1 MVKKKEIDEL
11 DVDLS
16 VDETLEKTVTSDLKE
31 VIDDIKRSA
40 TSNSK
45 KEESHDVVESCLTN
59 ERVIIRPVLREDGVI
74 NNPKHVYYGGMAANA
89 VKVYCVPRLEGS
101 GNYVNV
107 FLKTHSLFQKRFFF
121 VG

>member
-16 VDETLEKTVTSDLKE
+16 IDETIEKTVTSDLKE
-31 VIDDIKRSA
+31 VIDDIKKSA

-74 NNPKHVYYGGMAANA
+74 NNPKHVYYGGMA
-89 VKVYCVPRLEGS
+89 KD
-101 GNYVNV
+101 
-107 FLKTHSLFQKRFFF
+107 
-121 VG
+121 